1 MVDTFTDTLPLVQP
15 DGVGVNVKLLPAVGV
30 GIDVVLA
37 VATADVVVFPALS
50 VTLVCT

>member
-1 MVDTFTDTLPLVQP
+1 MVTFTDTLPLVQP
-15 DGVGVNVKLLPAVGV
+15 DGVGVNITFAPVVGV

-50 VTLVCT
+50 VTFV